1 VAPHTLADVESAVRS
16 SWSVETCDP
25 VDVADW
31 SPANPS
37 RGQCGV
43 TALTLHDLLGG
54 ELLEAQVL
62 RPDGSRQG
70 YHLWNRLAGGVEID
84 LTLEQFAATEVV
96 QLPVVIER
104 PAGPPRRCAE
114 QYELLRQ
121 RVTAALDRHGE
132 PA

>member
-1 VAPHTLADVESAVRS
+1 MRSA
-16 SWSVETCDP
+16 WSLETCDP

-31 SPANPS
+31 SPQNPS

-84 LTLEQFAATEVV
+84 LTLEQFAPTEVV
-96 QLPVVIER
+96 QAPVVIDR
-104 PAGPPRRCAE
+104 PQGPPRRCAE
-114 QYELLRQ
+114 QYALLRQ
-121 RVTAALDRHGE
+121 RVMATLEQQGAL
-132 PA
+132 A